1 MNLSNLLSN
10 SLEKII
16 YLKGE
21 TERETKR
28 KKEGVMRE
36 RERMI
41 KVSGRK
47 YKQPVNVSRGI
58 PFTFLIAVSLKL
70 YQSKRLHKRI
80 SSLAS
85 CVSQYKTQ
93 RSYKVSTS
101 SCVLSLPL

>member
-36 RERMI
+36 RERE
-41 KVSGRK
+41 
-47 YKQPVNVSRGI
+47 
-58 PFTFLIAVSLKL
+58 
-70 YQSKRLHKRI
+70 
-80 SSLAS
+80 
-85 CVSQYKTQ
+85 
-93 RSYKVSTS
+93 
-101 SCVLSLPL
+101 